1 MEMQIFENGSF
12 GQVRIVEKKGEPWF
26 VAKDVC
32 DILGLSNVSEAL
44 TSLDLDEK
52 TDISG
57 SDVGSHI
64 SKLRLV
70 SESGLYDLIFK
81 SRKPEAKTF
90 RKWVTSEVLPS
101 IRKTGSYTTKSNLD
115 KVPDVKYDFLIADEL
130 ASFLKCSETSRLK
143 IARKIFVKHS
153 CDLTLLPEYVENTQP
168 CLSATDLLKKYEVGI
183 GAAAFN
189 KLMLAAGLLE
199 EHSRRSRT
207 SDKVKKFKALSKE
220 GMEYGQNDTSDQNP
234 NETQPRYFVHKFENL
249 LEKLNLK

>member
-1 MEMQIFENGSF
+1 MNEIQVFTSQKF
-12 GQVRIVEKKGEPWF
+12 GEIRITDNDGQPWF
-26 VAKDVC
+26 VATDVAKA
-32 DILGLSNVSEAL
+32 LGYERPNDAIHQHCKKVN
-44 TSLDLDEK
+44 K
-52 TDISG
+52 ISYG
-57 SDVGSHI
+57 ELQYGLNIIPESDVYRLI
-64 SKLRLV
+64 MRSKL
-70 SESGLYDLIFK
+70 ESAESFQD
-81 SRKPEAKTF
+81 
-90 RKWVTSEVLPS
+90 WVVEEVLPT

-168 CLSATDLLKKYEVGI
+168 CLSATDLLKKHDAGI

-199 EHSRRSRT
+199 EHTRRSRT